1 MTPSKHREPI
11 TLAGR
16 AIPAHLPVDLEV
28 WGDVA
33 VVYVAELQLADGAG
47 YISAHRSYRGA
58 QDKLAEFAIRAGI
71 MAESDKADP
80 PGDDLDDYLAELL
93 DEHPDVDSY
102 ATFRLPVEE

>member
-1 MTPSKHREPI
+1 MSRVRPD
-11 TLAGR
+11 R
-16 AIPAHLPVDLEV
+16 AIVTGRHLDFPLTATKH
-28 WGDVA
+28 GRMSSKRSI
-33 VVYVAELQLADGAG
+33 AD
-47 YISAHRSYRGA
+47 SE
-58 QDKLAEFAIRAGI
+58 LAEFAIRAGI